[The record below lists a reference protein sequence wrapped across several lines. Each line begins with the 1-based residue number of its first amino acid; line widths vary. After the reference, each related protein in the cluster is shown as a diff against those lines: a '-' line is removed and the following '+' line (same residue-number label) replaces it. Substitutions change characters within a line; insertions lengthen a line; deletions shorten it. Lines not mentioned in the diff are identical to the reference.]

1 MQASWLAPEVLCL
14 CTCHLYLKQPALPT
28 TWLEPSYLSFKTQL
42 RWHLLISRLPKPGLL
57 VSSVLQQHFDHR
69 LTVALAISV
78 VMHLFTC
85 MSSSLHSKPR
95 VGRLCR
101 LIFKAHYI
109 IWCAS
114 LKEGAYWWTKKWMNE
129 WLKDWLRYTHPSWQ
143 TAGWEWYI
151 SCHQV
156 LPTTLL
162 HLRAH
167 PSYHL
172 WELPSQM

>member
-69 LTVALAISV
+69 LTMALAISV

-114 LKEGAYWWTKKWMNE
+114 LKEGAY
-129 WLKDWLRYTHPSWQ
+129 
-143 TAGWEWYI
+143 
-151 SCHQV
+151 
-156 LPTTLL
+156 
-162 HLRAH
+162 
-167 PSYHL
+167 
-172 WELPSQM
+172 